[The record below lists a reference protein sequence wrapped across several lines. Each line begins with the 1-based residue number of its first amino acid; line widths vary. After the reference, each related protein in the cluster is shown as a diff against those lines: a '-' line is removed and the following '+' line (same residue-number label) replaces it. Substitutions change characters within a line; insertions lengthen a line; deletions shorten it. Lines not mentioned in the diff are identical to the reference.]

1 MEEEYSRVTGACSF
15 CGEYFPVLK
24 LQFTKEGGKVFCI
37 DCRES
42 EVNTDEQKSIF
53 WNPAWIWI
61 FNNSFNGQTAAVEEG
76 ELVAGEAFEIQ
87 PGLPHQLEAID
98 SYAQVLEAST
108 FHMDSDSYS
117 VWR

>member
-42 EVNTDEQKSIF
+42 EINE
-53 WNPAWIWI
+53 N
-61 FNNSFNGQTAAVEEG
+61 E
-76 ELVAGEAFEIQ
+76 
-87 PGLPHQLEAID
+87 
-98 SYAQVLEAST
+98 
-108 FHMDSDSYS
+108 
-117 VWR
+117 